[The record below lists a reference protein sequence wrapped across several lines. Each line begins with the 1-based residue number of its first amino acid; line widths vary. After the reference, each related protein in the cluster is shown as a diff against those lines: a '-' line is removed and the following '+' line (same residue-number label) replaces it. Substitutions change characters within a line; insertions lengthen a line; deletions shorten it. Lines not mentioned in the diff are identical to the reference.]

1 MKNILIIDDD
11 KLNLATARRVLS
23 GEYKVI
29 PAMKGTQALSYL
41 QNGDCDIILLD
52 INMPEM
58 DGYDAVRA
66 IRNSAKGDAHSVP
79 VFAITANAFAEDIA
93 AAMDAGM
100 NGHIAKP
107 IEMHILYETIEECL
121 KDHEQV

>member
-23 GEYKVI
+23 AEYKVI
-29 PAMKGTQALSYL
+29 PAMKGTQALAYL

-58 DGYDAVRA
+58 DGYEATRA
-66 IRNSAKGDAHSVP
+66 IRKSDKPDAATVP
-79 VFAITANAFAEDIA
+79 IYAMTANAFAEDVM

-107 IEMHILYETIEECL
+107 IEVRILYETLQEVL
-121 KDHEQV
+121 KNRR